1 MPFVRIISYNSITFH
16 IISIELNSSTSV
28 SDTWGIIDMDDK
40 NNGSKMVP
48 CGTPDK
54 TGCQVKDC
62 PSITVLC
69 HQSVK
74 QLLKQGSNFPLT
86 PTYLKIQDLE
96 ANEINLVPSVLSY
109 LPSLAPLGGGGGV
122 GMGGKERT
130 LGTSL
135 K

>member
-1 MPFVRIISYNSITFH
+1 
-16 IISIELNSSTSV
+16 
-28 SDTWGIIDMDDK
+28 MD
-40 NNGSKMVP
+40 P
-48 CGTPDK
+48 CVTPDK

-62 PSITVLC
+62 SSITVLC

-96 ANEINLVPSVLSY
+96 ANEINLVPRVLSY
-109 LPSLAPLGGGGGV
+109 PRSLAPLCVCVGGGAGGE
-122 GMGGKERT
+122 ERT